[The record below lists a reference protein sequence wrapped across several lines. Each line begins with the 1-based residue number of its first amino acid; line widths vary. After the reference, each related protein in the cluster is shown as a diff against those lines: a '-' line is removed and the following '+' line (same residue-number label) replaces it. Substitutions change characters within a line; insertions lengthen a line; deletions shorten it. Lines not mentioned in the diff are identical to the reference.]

1 MYTRIY
7 TDQEKWS
14 VNHITYIVV
23 YTLVGYSFVTCCDVR
38 LHIICITYCYNMSHY
53 VTVLRLG
60 VDMGYRMCKTIY
72 EETKMT
78 L

>member
-23 YTLVGYSFVTCCDVR
+23 YTLVGYSFVTYCDVR
-38 LHIICITYCYNMSHY
+38 LHIICITYCYSMSHY

-60 VDMGYRMCKTIY
+60 VDMGYGMCKTIY

>member
-23 YTLVGYSFVTCCDVR
+23 YTLIGYSFVTYCDVR
-38 LHIICITYCYNMSHY
+38 LHIICITDCYNSNIMLHLY
-53 VTVLRLG
+53 DYGLTWGTECVKLYMKKLR
-60 VDMGYRMCKTIY
+60 
-72 EETKMT
+72 
-78 L
+78 

>member
-23 YTLVGYSFVTCCDVR
+23 YTLVGYSFVTCCDV
-38 LHIICITYCYNMSHY
+38 IWVTYCYSMSHY
-53 VTVLRLG
+53 ITVLRFW